1 MNDLTQNGRMGRWLL
16 GFFLLNLALR
26 LAFISWHPA
35 VYTDSV
41 YYMTALE
48 RIEGTFILPGYPFF
62 LRLLKKVVGD
72 PLIAGRLTSIIAGA
86 LGVLP
91 LMGIAR
97 IVSGKRAAIFSA
109 ALYTVSPLIF
119 RWSIRIFPHAVYALF
134 VLLCFYGIFKCLKTG
149 GSLFLALGIFSGGL
163 AALTYPTGLVLVP
176 PAAAAATVFFI
187 AALFREKKV
196 RAALVVFPAA
206 AALLAA
212 AFFYLPILRET
223 LGPLADQVLA
233 AFPVQIPGPIALRH
247 CVLSL
252 LALAG
257 ALLGLFFLF
266 PRKEVPPRW
275 WLRPLVLLLIV
286 VSFSAFAFLHVWQKY
301 LARSDW
307 YQEGMRTSWQSMGTR
322 GMDWLVHYLY
332 SYPWI
337 LTYPVALFSL
347 GGLCVLIVRARR
359 STSALAYAF
368 LCLYFFAAITF
379 VLVINK
385 WWTPRYQYELVPVGV
400 ILAGVGLDALFSS
413 RAPRLLSGAALV
425 FCLLASAA
433 FTGLVLVYQRDSF
446 ADISRLSRYVRDR
459 FPGRALYTDE
469 TLKAGFFAKPRP
481 LRGYTNSTRGNLPV
495 GALVMLHGWHTNLQ
509 TEKRYLDRLYEIE
522 LVHKEKA
529 EIVPLLADDIVDWA
543 GQRLPRRANAPVV
556 WDERMEPQRFESW
569 LVEVKA
575 VRGDAGGGEA
585 GEAGTAAA
593 VVAPSASG
601 GLLTDSVVH
610 ATYFD
615 VGVWEVANGFPAGTV
630 LKLEMAHAKGGDE
643 GAFRLAV
650 FSDADGDGLPDS
662 KAAESPLFAGGSEG
676 DWSSFTFAAPAGRYF
691 VGASW
696 PIGNW
701 IYYERGPWND
711 KTFGETMFYSRG
723 GIPRN
728 KAYPVITNLRL
739 NTVISNQ

>member
-1 MNDLTQNGRMGRWLL
+1 MWLL
-16 GFFLLNLALR
+16 GFFLLSLALR

-48 RIEGTFILPGYPFF
+48 RVEGTFILPGYPFV
-62 LRLLKKVVGD
+62 LRLLNRLVRD
-72 PLIAGRLTSIIAGA
+72 PLVSGRLVSIVAGA

-97 IVSGKRAAIFSA
+97 IVAGKRAAIFSA
-109 ALYTVSPLIF
+109 ALYAVSPLTF
-119 RWSIRIFPHAVYALF
+119 RWSLRIFPHALYALF
-134 VLLCFYGIFKCLKTG
+134 VLLCFYGILKCLETG

-176 PAAAAATVFFI
+176 PAAAAAVIFLC
-187 AALFREKKV
+187 AALVREKK
-196 RAALVVFPAA
+196 LVPFLIVFPLAAVLLVLALLRLPAFAA
-206 AALLAA
+206 AAPIFAQVFSFLPFTLPGPAVFRQGMLAVPLLAG
-212 AFFYLPILRET
+212 I
-223 LGPLADQVLA
+223 
-233 AFPVQIPGPIALRH
+233 
-247 CVLSL
+247 
-252 LALAG
+252 
-257 ALLGLFFLF
+257 LLGLFYL
-266 PRKEVPPRW
+266 VPSGGASRPRW
-275 WLRPLVLLLIV
+275 WARPPILLLILL
-286 VSFSAFAFLHVWQKY
+286 SFSAFAFLEIWQKY
-301 LARSDW
+301 LAKSNW
-307 YQEGMRTSWQSMGTR
+307 YGEGMRTSWQSLKVR

-337 LTYPVALFSL
+337 LTYPVALAAL
-347 GGLCVLIVRARR
+347 AGLIVLAVRSRR
-359 STSALAYAF
+359 SAAALSWVLLY
-368 LCLYFFAAITF
+368 LYFFAAITF

-385 WWTPRYQYELVPVGV
+385 WWTPRYQYELVPAGLV
-400 ILAGVGLDALFSS
+400 LAGAGLEALYSS
-413 RAPRLLSGAALV
+413 RKLRWLGTAALV
-425 FCLLASAA
+425 LCLLASAA

-446 ADISRLSRYVRDR
+446 ADISRLSLYARDR

-469 TLKAGFFAKPRP
+469 TLKVGFFAKPRP

-569 LVEVKA
+569 LVEIKA

-585 GEAGTAAA
+585 GGAGKAGEGGTAA

-601 GLLTDSVVH
+601 GLLTDSVEH